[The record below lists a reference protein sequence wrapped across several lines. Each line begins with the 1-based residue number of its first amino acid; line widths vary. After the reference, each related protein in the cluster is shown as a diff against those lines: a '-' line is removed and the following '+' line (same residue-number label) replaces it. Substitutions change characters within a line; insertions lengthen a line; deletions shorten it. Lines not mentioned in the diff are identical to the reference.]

1 MFADLRYHLVSL
13 AAVFL
18 ALSVGM
24 LIGGLF
30 LNTAPA
36 ETQQRLIRRI
46 QEDLA
51 RLSVESERN
60 RRHFERMDQ
69 AWRELTSGLVQQRL
83 RGRRVAVVQTG
94 DDERALADT
103 LKALRQAGAETASV
117 TVVTD
122 RWLGLGY
129 EEEQRL
135 IRNLRTLKPNLPED
149 FTAIVKAL
157 ANGVALYGYDQA
169 VGILR
174 REGLVRTS
182 GDYRLPCRY
191 VVVVGGSASQD
202 SPRAAEIDRALI
214 RQWQEVG
221 IEVVAAERRDC
232 TMSHV
237 PVYRETDIASVDCID
252 TALGQAILPFLF
264 EAETEAYGV
273 KESADRVIPEAL
285 LESG

>member
-51 RLSVESERN
+51 RLSEQSERY
-60 RRHFERMDQ
+60 RRDFERMDQ
-69 AWRELTSGLVQQRL
+69 AWREFAPQLVQQLL

-103 LKALRQAGAETASV
+103 LKALRDAGAETASV
-117 TVVTD
+117 TVVTE
-122 RWLGLGY
+122 RWLQLEY
-129 EEEQRL
+129 ESEQRL
-135 IRNLRTLKPNLPED
+135 IRNLRALKPNLPED

-157 ANGVALYGYDQA
+157 ANGVALYGYNQA
-169 VGILR
+169 VELLR

-191 VVVVGGSASQD
+191 VVLVGGSVGEGNV
-202 SPRAAEIDRALI
+202 RAAEIDRPLI
-214 RQWQEVG
+214 RQWQDVG
-221 IEVVAAERRDC
+221 IEVVAAERRDSPV
-232 TMSHV
+232 SHV

-252 TALGQAILPFLF
+252 TALGQIILPYLF
-264 EAETEAYGV
+264 GAETEAYGL
-273 KESADRVIPEAL
+273 KESADRMLPQAL
-285 LESG
+285 LEGR